1 MINYYIY
8 ILFCSCIEV
17 RNDLMSMRTNVK
29 GSIPVKLS
37 LVVAFNAMPD
47 SNKPRYW
54 AWKKRRQDLHEIVLP
69 STRQLPGV
77 TFYNIADISHCSRV
91 QLLERYETMGLI

>member
-1 MINYYIY
+1 MINYYF

-47 SNKPRYW
+47 SNKPPKLVLGMEEEETGFTRDCITEHAAA
-54 AWKKRRQDLHEIVLP
+54 AWCHIL
-69 STRQLPGV
+69 
-77 TFYNIADISHCSRV
+77 
-91 QLLERYETMGLI
+91 

>member
-17 RNDLMSMRTNVK
+17 RNDLMSMPTNVK

-37 LVVAFNAMPD
+37 LLVVAFNAMPD
-47 SNKPRYW
+47 SNKPPKLVLGMEEEETGFTRDCITEHAAA
-54 AWKKRRQDLHEIVLP
+54 AWCHIL
-69 STRQLPGV
+69 
-77 TFYNIADISHCSRV
+77 
-91 QLLERYETMGLI
+91 